1 MFNEDN
7 KTICAVSSP
16 SGVGAIA
23 IIRLSGLKSV
33 EIAAKILN
41 KPKKILTSDA
51 GQMVFTTIVSENKK
65 ILDEVLMVKFLEPHS
80 FTGENAVE
88 IYCHGSEYIQSQII
102 SELIAKGAS
111 VAQPGEFSKRAF
123 LNGKMDLS
131 QSEAVADLIAS
142 STKEGHRLALNQMKG
157 QISNEISD
165 LRKKMLELV
174 SLMELELD
182 FGEEDVEFA
191 DRTQLSNITEELIQ
205 RTNNL
210 IDSFKY
216 GNAIKTGIPVAI
228 IGEPNVG
235 KSTLLNALLK
245 DDRAIVSDIPGTTR
259 DSVEETLIID
269 GIKFRLIDTAGIRNS
284 EDSIEKMGVERTYK
298 NIKKAQVILLMIDA
312 NSDDKQILSFINK
325 IKKTITNEQYLLIL
339 INKNDIAKK
348 EFFANLTEYAPV
360 LKISAKTGEN
370 LDNLSKLMSS
380 WVNSLKLS
388 ETNLILTNSRHLEL
402 FAKSNDALIRAK
414 DAMNADLSGDFISQD
429 LREAMYYL
437 GEITGHISN
446 NEILASIFSKFCIGK

>member
-1 MFNEDN
+1 MFNDEN
-7 KTICAVSSP
+7 KTICAISSP

-23 IIRLSGLKSV
+23 IIRLSGSQST
-33 EIAAKILN
+33 EIASKLLRKPERFLKI
-41 KPKKILTSDA
+41 DA
-51 GQMVFTTIVSENKK
+51 GKMMFATIFLENEQ
-65 ILDEVLMVKFLEPHS
+65 ILDEVLMVKFIEPHS
-80 FTGENAVE
+80 FTGENSVE

-102 SELIAKGAS
+102 SELVKEGAS

-142 STKEGHRLALNQMKG
+142 SSKEGHRLALNQMKG
-157 QISNEISD
+157 QISNEISE
-165 LRKKMLELV
+165 LRQQMLELV

-191 DRTQLSNITEELIQ
+191 DRTQLIDITEELIH

-210 IDSFKY
+210 IESFKY

-228 IGEPNVG
+228 VGEPNVG

-259 DSVEETLIID
+259 DSLEELIIID
-269 GIKFRLIDTAGIRNS
+269 GLKFRLIDTAGIRNS
-284 EDSIEKMGVERTYK
+284 DDIIEKMGVERTYK
-298 NIKKAQVILLMIDA
+298 NIAKAQVILLMIDA
-312 NSDDKQILSFINK
+312 NSTDKEALIFIKN
-325 IKKTITNEQYLLIL
+325 IKKKITDDQYLLIL
-339 INKNDIAKK
+339 INKNDIAKNELSVSLK
-348 EFFANLTEYAPV
+348 EYAPV
-360 LKISAKTGEN
+360 IKISAKTGEN
-370 LDNLSKLMSS
+370 LDSLSKLMSS

-388 ETNLILTNSRHLEL
+388 ETNLILTNNRHLEL
-402 FAKSNDALIRAK
+402 FKNSNVALIRANEAIK
-414 DAMNADLSGDFISQD
+414 AGLSGDFVSQD

-437 GEITGHISN
+437 GEISGQVSN
-446 NEILASIFSKFCIGK
+446 EEVLGAIFAKFCIGK

>member
-1 MFNEDN
+1 MFNQDN

-33 EIAAKILN
+33 EIAAKLLN
-41 KPKKILTSDA
+41 KPQKFLASKP
-51 GQMVFTTIVSENKK
+51 GQMIFTAIKTKNNI
-65 ILDEVLMVKFLEPHS
+65 ILDEVLIVKFYEPHS
-80 FTGENAVE
+80 FTGENSVE
-88 IYCHGSEYIQSQII
+88 IYCHGSDYIQSQII
-102 SELIAKGAS
+102 SELVLNGAS

-165 LRKKMLELV
+165 LRQKMLELV

-182 FGEEDVEFA
+182 FGEEDVQFA
-191 DRTQLSNITEELIQ
+191 DRTQLSDITEELIQ

-245 DDRAIVSDIPGTTR
+245 EDRAIVSNIPGTTR
-259 DSVEETLIID
+259 DSLEELIIID
-269 GIKFRLIDTAGIRNS
+269 GIKFRLIDTAGIRDS
-284 EDSIEKMGVERTYK
+284 EDIIEKMGVERTYK
-298 NIKKAQVILLMIDA
+298 NIAKAQVILLMIDA
-312 NSDDKQILSFINK
+312 NSTDKETLIFIKNIKDKITDD
-325 IKKTITNEQYLLIL
+325 QYLLIL
-339 INKNDIAKK
+339 LNKNDIAKK
-348 EFFANLTEYAPV
+348 DLTTKLKEYAQV

-370 LDNLSKLMSS
+370 LENLSKLMAS
-380 WVNSLKLS
+380 WVNSLKSS
-388 ETNLILTNSRHLEL
+388 ETNLILTNNRHLEL
-402 FAKSNDALIRAK
+402 FKNSNVALLRANEAIK
-414 DAMNADLSGDFISQD
+414 AGLSGDFVSQD

-437 GEITGHISN
+437 GEITGNISN
-446 NEILASIFSKFCIGK
+446 NEILESIFSKFCIGK